1 MNAVCSNLLENCERS
16 HSQGWLFLG
25 WISSCFFFKSN
36 VTLWNTLSQTPHHLL
51 ILCFPAVKLFTSL
64 NYCLVQSL
72 FNILATQ
79 KLFFFEKFMTIQY
92 GNFKV
97 QMLGWQRQKQRKRKS
112 FAAWAWSESSCR
124 IRKFE
129 LQWCWWFPIWL
140 RHWSISRISS
150 AAPTSIL
157 QISPVLHFFGTFA
170 NLWKPLCTIVS
181 LCISSHTF
189 VNILLHWS
197 AYHGAGPLA
206 ILVFLDSSLFP
217 NRKVKQD
224 QNGLRRLNCSYILR
238 QWWRAQNLY

>member
-1 MNAVCSNLLENCERS
+1 MKHTLTDSPSFTYTLLPR
-16 HSQGWLFLG
+16 
-25 WISSCFFFKSN
+25 
-36 VTLWNTLSQTPHHLL
+36 SQTFHISQLL
-51 ILCFPAVKLFTSL
+51 SCAITFQYTCNTETLLL
-64 NYCLVQSL
+64 WE
-72 FNILATQ
+72 IHDH
-79 KLFFFEKFMTIQY
+79 TIRK
-92 GNFKV
+92 FKV

-129 LQWCWWFPIWL
+129 LQWWWWFPIWL
-140 RHWSISRISS
+140 RHWLISRISS

-181 LCISSHTF
+181 LCIFSHTF

-197 AYHGAGPLA
+197 AYHGAGSLA
-206 ILVFLDSSLFP
+206 ILVFLHSSLFP